1 MVRIE
6 MTESEI
12 ALMCEVLERDMA
24 ELRHEIVRTDSR
36 EFRAALKHREEALNT
51 LRMRLGSPVEP
62 VAL

>member
-6 MTESEI
+6 LTESEI
-12 ALMCEVLERDMA
+12 ALMCEVLEHDLA
-24 ELRHEIVRTDSR
+24 DLRHEIVRTDAR
-36 EFRAALKHREEALNT
+36 EFRTALKRREEALST